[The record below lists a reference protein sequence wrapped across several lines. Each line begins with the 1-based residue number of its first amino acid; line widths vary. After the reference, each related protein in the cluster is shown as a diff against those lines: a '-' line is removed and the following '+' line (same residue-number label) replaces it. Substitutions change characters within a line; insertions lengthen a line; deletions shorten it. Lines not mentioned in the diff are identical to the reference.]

1 MKANDYKR
9 INCLYNILLNGP
21 EVQCFYISLVLD
33 KKCNCNTVGF
43 DWKLQEVRLFYWF
56 NHRKTTGLVTGTR
69 PDKLDSAEVGCSD
82 DMMS

>member
-1 MKANDYKR
+1 MQ
-9 INCLYNILLNGP
+9 CL
-21 EVQCFYISLVLD
+21 YISLVLD
-33 KKCNCNTVGF
+33 KRCNRNTVGF

-69 PDKLDSAEVGCSD
+69 PDKLDYAEVSSSD